1 MLTRLRNAH
10 LRRPWVVILVL
21 AIALAAAI
29 SAWFLLDDS
38 PDTLGELP
46 RYNSF
51 HGASE
56 FVVGE
61 NRFPFALASMEG
73 EPLANAALSVSFY
86 YLEDSEWRYRFRRKA
101 EYREVEGVT
110 PHLHDDGFLHR
121 HLDVRGQYVANVNF
135 RSPGVWQARFSLS
148 DGDEPSPAVG
158 NLAFNVLAEPAAPG
172 VGQPVPPTRNLTIHD
187 VSNINE
193 IETRDP
199 PDDMHNLSVA
209 QALEQQKPFVVV
221 WSAPMFCTS
230 AICGPVL
237 DAAVRLQEQF
247 GDSVNFIHIE
257 PWDLN
262 VARNEGRLA
271 PIPEF
276 TEWGLTTE
284 PWVFI
289 VDAEGL
295 VHGRFEGLVT
305 DEELQQAVTTVL
317 AADS

>member
-1 MLTRLRNAH
+1 MLTKLRNAH
-10 LRRPWVVILVL
+10 LRRPWVAILVL
-21 AIALAAAI
+21 SLALAASI
-29 SAWFLLDDS
+29 SAWLLLDAPAD
-38 PDTLGELP
+38 PLGELP
-46 RYNSF
+46 QYNSF

-61 NRFPFALASMEG
+61 NRFPFALASVEG
-73 EPLANAALSVSFY
+73 EPLADANVSVGFY
-86 YLEDSEWRYRFRRKA
+86 HLEDDEWRHRFSRSA

-135 RSPGVWQARFSLS
+135 QSPGVWQARFSIF
-148 DGDEPSPAVG
+148 DDDESSPTVG
-158 NLAFNVLAEPAAPG
+158 SLAFNVLNEPIAPG
-172 VGQPVPPTRNLTIHD
+172 VGQPVPPTHNLTIHD
-187 VSNINE
+187 VSSIHE
-193 IETRDP
+193 IESRDP

-209 QALEQQKPFVVV
+209 QALEQHKPFVVV

-237 DAAVRLQEQF
+237 DAAVRVQERF

-257 PWDLN
+257 PWNLKT
-262 VARNEGRLA
+262 ARAEGRLV

-289 VDAEGL
+289 IDAQGL
-295 VHGRFEGLVT
+295 VHDRFEGLVT
-305 DEELQQAVTTVL
+305 DEELEQAVTAVL
-317 AADS
+317 AAG

>member
-1 MLTRLRNAH
+1 MLSRLRNAH

-21 AIALAAAI
+21 TIALVAAI
-29 SAWFLLDDS
+29 SAWLLLDDS

-46 RYNSF
+46 QYNSF

-61 NRFPFALASMEG
+61 NRFPFALASVEG

-86 YLEDSEWRYRFRRKA
+86 YLQDDQWRYRFRQNA

-110 PHLHDDGFLHR
+110 PHLHEDGFLHR
-121 HLDVRGQYVANVNF
+121 HLDVRGQYVATVNF
-135 RSPGVWQARFSLS
+135 QSPGVWQARFTLS
-148 DGDEPSPAVG
+148 DGDESGPTIG
-158 NLAFNVLAEPAAPG
+158 DLAFNVLSEPAAPG
-172 VGQPVPPTRNLTIHD
+172 VGQPVPPTENLTIHD
-187 VSNINE
+187 VSGIHE

-209 QALEQQKPFVVV
+209 DALEQQKPFVVV

-237 DAAVRLQEQF
+237 DSAVRLQERF
-247 GDSVNFIHIE
+247 GERVNFIHIE
-257 PWDLN
+257 PWDLEI
-262 VARNEGRLA
+262 ARTEGRLV
-271 PIPEF
+271 PIPQF

-289 VDAEGL
+289 VDSKGL
-295 VHGRFEGLVT
+295 VHDRFEGLVT
-305 DEELQQAVTTVL
+305 DDELQQALTTAL
-317 AADS
+317 AAS

>member
-1 MLTRLRNAH
+1 MLTRLRNAP
-10 LRRPWVVILVL
+10 LRRPWVAILVL

-29 SAWFLLDDS
+29 SAWLVLDS
-38 PDTLGELP
+38 SNPFLGELP
-46 RYNSF
+46 QYNSF

-73 EPLANAALSVSFY
+73 EPLANAAVSVNFY
-86 YLEDSEWRYRFRRKA
+86 FLKDSEWQYRFRRNA
-101 EYREVEGVT
+101 QYREVEGVT

-135 RSPGVWQARFSLS
+135 QSPGVWQARFTLTN
-148 DGDEPSPAVG
+148 DESSPTVG
-158 NLAFNVLAEPAAPG
+158 NLAFHVLREPVAPG
-172 VGQPVPPTRNLTIHD
+172 VGQPAPPIHNLTLSD
-187 VSNINE
+187 VSSIHE

-199 PDDMHNLSVA
+199 PDDMHHLSVA
-209 QALEQQKPFVVV
+209 QALEQQEPFVVV

-237 DAAVRLQEQF
+237 DAAVRVQEKL
-247 GDSVNFIHIE
+247 GERINFIHIE
-257 PWDLN
+257 PWDLKT
-262 VARNEGRLA
+262 ARTEGRLV

-284 PWVFI
+284 PWVFVI
-289 VDAEGL
+289 DAQGL
-295 VHGRFEGLVT
+295 VHDRFEGLVT
-305 DEELQQAVTTVL
+305 DAEFEQAVTAVL
-317 AADS
+317 LEST

>member
-10 LRRPWVVILVL
+10 LRRPWIAVLVL

-29 SAWFLLDDS
+29 TVWLLLDS
-38 PDTLGELP
+38 PDATLGELP
-46 RYNSF
+46 QYNSF

-61 NRFPFALASMEG
+61 NRFPFALASVEG
-73 EPLANAALSVSFY
+73 EPLADAAVSVSFY
-86 YLEDSEWRYRFRRKA
+86 FLKDSQWQYRFRRDA

-121 HLDVRGQYVANVNF
+121 HLDVRGQYVASVNF
-135 RSPGVWQARFSLS
+135 QSSGVWQARFTLPN
-148 DGDEPSPAVG
+148 GDESGPTVG
-158 NLAFNVLAEPAAPG
+158 DLAFNVLPAPVAPG
-172 VGQPVPPTRNLTIHD
+172 VGQPAPPTHNLTLSD
-187 VSNINE
+187 VSSIHE
-193 IETRDP
+193 IESRDP
-199 PDDMHNLSVA
+199 PDYMHQLSVA

-237 DAAVRLQEQF
+237 DAAVRVQEKH
-247 GDSVNFIHIE
+247 GERVNFIHIE
-257 PWDLN
+257 PWDLKT
-262 VARNEGRLA
+262 ARTEGRLV

-284 PWVFI
+284 PWTFI
-289 VDAEGL
+289 IDAQGM
-295 VHGRFEGLVT
+295 VHERFEGLIT
-305 DEELQQAVTTVL
+305 DEELEQAVTSALLETT
-317 AADS
+317 

>member
-10 LRRPWVVILVL
+10 LRRPWVAILVL
-21 AIALAAAI
+21 AVALAAAI
-29 SAWFLLDDS
+29 SVWLLLDNSDE
-38 PDTLGELP
+38 TLGELP

-61 NRFPFALASMEG
+61 NRFPFALATMEG
-73 EPLANAALSVSFY
+73 EPLADAALSVSFY
-86 YLEDSEWRYRFRRKA
+86 YLQDDRWSYRFRRNA
-101 EYREVEGVT
+101 EYREVQGVT

-135 RSPGVWQARFSLS
+135 QSPGVWQARFSLS
-148 DGDEPSPAVG
+148 DGDESGPTIG
-158 NLAFNVLAEPAAPG
+158 DLAFNVLSGPAAIG

-187 VSNINE
+187 VSSINE
-193 IETRDP
+193 IETRNP
-199 PDDMHNLSVA
+199 PDDMHDLSIA

-237 DAAVRLQEQF
+237 DAAVRLQDKYGER
-247 GDSVNFIHIE
+247 VNFIHIE

-262 VARNEGRLA
+262 IARNEGRLV

-276 TEWGLTTE
+276 IEWGLTTE

-289 VDAEGL
+289 VDAQGL
-295 VHGRFEGLVT
+295 VHHRFEGLVT
-305 DEELQQAVTTVL
+305 DEELEQAITSVL
-317 AADS
+317 SAAA

>member
-1 MLTRLRNAH
+1 MLTRLRHAH
-10 LRRPWVVILVL
+10 FRRPWIAIL
-21 AIALAAAI
+21 AISLALAAVV
-29 SAWFLLDDS
+29 SAWLLLDG
-38 PDTLGELP
+38 PTDTLGELP
-46 RYNSF
+46 QYNSF

-86 YLEDSEWRYRFRRKA
+86 YLQDDQWRYRFRRNA

-148 DGDEPSPAVG
+148 DDAESGPTVGD
-158 NLAFNVLAEPAAPG
+158 LAFNVLATPAAPG
-172 VGQPVPPTRNLTIHD
+172 VGQPVPPSRNLTIHD
-187 VSNINE
+187 VSSIEE

-199 PDDMHNLSVA
+199 PDDMHSLSVA
-209 QALEQQKPFVVV
+209 DALEQQKPFVVV

-237 DAAVRLQEQF
+237 DSAVRLQERF
-247 GDSVNFIHIE
+247 GESVNFIHIE

-262 VARNEGRLA
+262 IARTEGRLV

-289 VDAEGL
+289 VNAQGL
-295 VHGRFEGLVT
+295 VHARFEGLVT
-305 DEELQQAVTTVL
+305 DDELQQALTTVL
-317 AADS
+317 AAS